1 MWRVRVDKTCIG
13 SGSCV
18 GVAPTHFVMGEDR
31 CSHPRAEWAQPDEVL
46 LDAVASCP
54 VEAITVTDQE
64 TGEIVEV

>member
-1 MWRVRVDKTCIG
+1 VWRVRVDKTCIG

-31 CSHPRAEWAQPDEVL
+31 RSHPRVERVQPDEAV

-54 VEAITVTDQE
+54 VEAITVIDQE
-64 TGEIVEV
+64 TGEVIEV